1 MVSFGVEAIFASLS
15 SSLSLVLFFFGSFG
29 GFVRML
35 LFDKSA
41 LWSNCLVH
49 VVVSV
54 YQTANHSHTHHQNK
68 NPIRDVSVQTFIWIP
83 VDRTPFLRSLGRYLN
98 VYLYMQRVVDGDI
111 SREV

>member
-1 MVSFGVEAIFASLS
+1 
-15 SSLSLVLFFFGSFG
+15 
-29 GFVRML
+29 ML

-83 VDRTPFLRSLGRYLN
+83 VDRTPFLRSLGRYPTVSVL
-98 VYLYMQRVVDGDI
+98 VLI
-111 SREV
+111 L